1 MKKSIAILL
10 AVANLWVGSLA
21 YAADFKGKVTK
32 PDGVT
37 PLANVPVALFKY
49 NPVTG
54 YYNNVAYSFT
64 NALGL
69 YTVTTGTTGV
79 YLVNFPV
86 GGDSNAGRFNY
97 AYVPYANY
105 YYDNPLTIYL
115 SETYNDVT
123 ALTPTR
129 APTQFSV
136 TDVTQVFN
144 LALVKLNL
152 NTTGN
157 CKVTG
162 PITINGVPY
171 SSFSAYSGGP
181 TVPDA
186 GGTLNLSFK
195 VTNGT
200 STAIATNLQALAF
213 LTRRDAAG
221 AYVSGAN
228 SVQPFARKA
237 QTLPAN
243 ATTTVTL
250 SVPISAALMTSS
262 PVGYYGAWAF
272 NLGIQMVTPAGVAN
286 CREFLFPVLHVPTAA
301 SAASEAL
308 AAGEAQA
315 QVPDNIPLT
324 LSEDG
329 QVLEWGPAPAAE

>member
-1 MKKSIAILL
+1 MTKSIAILL
-10 AVANLWVGSLA
+10 AAANLWVGSLA

-37 PLANVPVALFKY
+37 PVANAPVYLYKY
-49 NPVTG
+49 NPGTG
-54 YYNNVAYSFT
+54 NYSYYANSYT
-64 NALGL
+64 DGLGL

-79 YLVNFPV
+79 YLVNFQT
-86 GGDSNAGRFNY
+86 GGDSNTGHFNY
-97 AYVPYANY
+97 AFSTYNY
-105 YYDNPLTIYL
+105 YYDNPLASYY

-123 ALTPTR
+123 ALTPTK

-136 TDVTQVFN
+136 TNLTQVFN
-144 LALVKLNL
+144 LALVKLNP

-162 PITINGVPY
+162 PVTINGVPY
-171 SSFSAYSGGP
+171 SSFSAYGGGP

-200 STAIATNLQALAF
+200 ATAIATNVQALAF

-221 AYVSGAN
+221 TYVSGAN

-250 SVPISAALMTSS
+250 SVAIPAALMTSS
-262 PVGYYGAWAF
+262 PTGTYGAWAF
-272 NLGIQMVTPAGVAN
+272 NLGIQMVTSNGVAS
-286 CREFLFPVLHVPTAA
+286 CREFIFPIQHVPTAA

-315 QVPDNIPLT
+315 QVPDIIPLT